1 MPPSGLDRV
10 VEGRT
15 ILEYFGLP
23 ISADAQGVPLTERM
37 LHDQPARNNAA
48 LYGVHGGQ
56 DRARAIIRALTCV
69 LRTGAFGWLKFE
81 FESSKL

>member
-1 MPPSGLDRV
+1 M
-10 VEGRT
+10 
-15 ILEYFGLP
+15 EYFGLP

-56 DRARAIIRALTCV
+56 VNCTDGQYVRESRLFACVAR
-69 LRTGAFGWLKFE
+69 
-81 FESSKL
+81 